1 MNLLTH
7 HLTEERPWGSFE
19 QFTLNE
25 QSTVKILRIA
35 PHSRL
40 SLQRHKIRSE
50 YWQVIQGYGVAQ
62 SGDEIRDVRIGDEI
76 QMRAGDLHRLTGGDE
91 GVSVLEISF
100 GTFDDN
106 DIERVEDDYKRT

>member
-7 HLTEERPWGSFE
+7 HTNEERPWGSFE
-19 QFTLNE
+19 TFTLNE
-25 QSTVKILRIA
+25 MSTVKILRVA
-35 PHSRL
+35 PHARL

-62 SGDEIRDVRIGDEI
+62 SGDAIRDVKLGDEI
-76 QMRAGDLHRLTGGDE
+76 QMRAGDLHRLTGGEE

-100 GTFDDN
+100 GTFDEN
-106 DIERVEDDYKRT
+106 DIERVEDDFNRT